1 MITPYQ
7 SPEGKDEKASNFW
20 SNLAGKL
27 GLSAPIVRQASAAE
41 QKEQRLSDAIQTHGA
56 TPRAAGSV
64 RPDALVTKVSAA
76 QDKALLDRYAGVF
89 QRAVG
94 ELGQSERV
102 KAADRLSRIEADMAS
117 LKDQVA
123 QPTAAPDESG
133 PLGGG
138 LEADL
143 AGEIASK
150 ADAVS
155 GACAQLR
162 EKVQALTIPQVM
174 AIENAFLVLNDAKHY
189 VEKMKKNSPVPG
201 ADLTMDMEMGLPG
214 AEDVTGDVPDM
225 PPAPGAETLPM
236 APIAG
241 QSGTVKKAEGAYED
255 MRHVH
260 MKLCLVESLLGAIVS
275 EHNVSDMMGGQEP
288 VPGLPPEGM
297 PPTDQMEGEQHK
309 DEPMAPMMEEAKLCG
324 RMSKFSASGDP
335 GDSEPGNTIYKD
347 LNKCRDC
354 VWFESDWTHETYRD
368 KCKHCIHAALGG
380 AVEHWMPR
388 AQQMIMWMPAWG
400 SEPERVRLSF
410 KDTLGLKQEA
420 SQVSPT
426 ALHIASEIVASA
438 AHTAVE
444 LGSELVAYFT
454 DPVVGRQM
462 PKIAHEVAAEIEKR
476 TGIEIGVSF
485 AKAKAWGRKAMGLAE
500 GEVAIAC
507 DHEMVHLA
515 KGEKRQIKELREK
528 LRGEKDP
535 SKIKSLN
542 EAINSLYDRIESDKK
557 RKEERRKGREE
568 KQKSQQEALDKEPAK
583 LPAATTASL
592 IGTLR
597 LADSKMDHEDGGK
610 HDPEAQQASNQTPLP
625 QGKGQKK
632 LFKVV
637 TVSSNANSFGLQGV
651 ILMARDGEAYEA
663 AHGQQ
668 GIPAKGET
676 VAMPLDENGQIAWG
690 AAGYEIPRKLP
701 APPNQVISEVWG
713 TREAASSGRSL

>member
-76 QDKALLDRYAGVF
+76 EDKALLDRYAGVF

-117 LKDQVA
+117 MKDSVA
-123 QPTAAPDESG
+123 GSQSSPDG
-133 PLGGG
+133 LGGDT
-138 LEADL
+138 LLADL
-143 AGEIASK
+143 SSEIASK

-155 GACAQLR
+155 GACAQIR
-162 EKVQALTIPQVM
+162 QKVQALTIPQVM

-189 VEKMKKNSPVPG
+189 VEKMKMAPTPDGG
-201 ADLTMDMEMGLPG
+201 AMDMEMGLLG
-214 AEDVTGDVPDM
+214 AEDVSGDVPDM
-225 PPAPGAETLPM
+225 PPMPGAETLPM
-236 APIAG
+236 EPIAS
-241 QSGTVKKAEGAYED
+241 QSGLKKKADGGYED

-260 MKLCLVESLLGAIVS
+260 MKMCLVESLLGAIVS
-275 EHNVSDMMGGQEP
+275 EMNVSDMMGGAQEP
-288 VPGLPPEGM
+288 VPGLPPSGM
-297 PPTDQMEGEQHK
+297 PPTDQVEGEQQK

-324 RMSKFSASGDP
+324 RMGRFAASGDP
-335 GDSEPGNTIYKD
+335 GDSEPGNLIYKD

-368 KCKHCIHAALGG
+368 KCKHCIHASLGG
-380 AVEHWMPR
+380 AAEHWMPR
-388 AQQMIMWMPAWG
+388 AQQMIMWIPAWG

-462 PKIAHEVAAEIEKR
+462 PMIAHQVAAEIEKR

-485 AKAKAWGRKAMGLAE
+485 ARAKAWGRKAMGLAE

-597 LADSKMDHEDGGK
+597 LSDSRMDHEDGGK
-610 HDPEAQQASNQTPLP
+610 HDPEAQQASNPTPLP

-663 AHGQQ
+663 AHSAQ
-668 GIPAKGET
+668 GLPTKGET
-676 VAMPLDENGQIAWG
+676 VAMPMDENGQIAWA

-701 APPNQVISEVWG
+701 APPSQVISEVWG
-713 TREAASSGRSL
+713 TREAASSRRSL